1 MAAVTPC
8 PLLQVAIIAGN
19 FELAEYIKSHKE
31 TDIGRW
37 AWARARARAGAA
49 RPGLAEQAP
58 SPLSSP

>member
-37 AWARARARAGAA
+37 ARARARAGAA